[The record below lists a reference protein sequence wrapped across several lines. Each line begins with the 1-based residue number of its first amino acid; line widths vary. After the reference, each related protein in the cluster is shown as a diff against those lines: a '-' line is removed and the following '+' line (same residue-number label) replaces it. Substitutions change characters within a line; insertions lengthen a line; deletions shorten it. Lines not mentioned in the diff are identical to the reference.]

1 MNSEKEDKPVLE
13 NVDIHDMRT
22 VRGPDGS
29 RYVRI
34 RYSDRCSDRRSDRK
48 PLPRHSPL
56 PEPQLRRD
64 SHQPAPEA
72 IETRDPKPRNR
83 QGLPARFWANPFGK
97 MAVIAATL
105 NVLYIFIA
113 RALT

>member
-1 MNSEKEDKPVLE
+1 MKSKKEDKPVLE

-34 RYSDRCSDRRSDRK
+34 RYSDRRSDRK
-48 PLPRHSPL
+48 QLPRHSPL

-72 IETRDPKPRNR
+72 IETRGPKPRNR
-83 QGLPARFWANPFGK
+83 QNLPARFWANPFGK

-113 RALT
+113 RTLT